1 MENNKKKSNLMNNIT
16 RVITLALCLVLITG
30 CVSTIKTKKI
40 NKENAEKEKA
50 AQSENVKTGKTTAEL
65 ICAGDNLIHLQIANQ
80 ARARST
86 TGGYDFSPAYAEIAD
101 IVSGADVAFLNM
113 EIGIVPSLPVSHY
126 PSFNAPP
133 ELLDNMIDL
142 GFDVFNQAT
151 NHIIDKGAS
160 GAVEDYDLFH
170 TKNNIIL
177 TGLYKTWDE
186 MFTPQL
192 ITKND
197 ITFSFCAFTES
208 LNGNQI
214 PQDSDLG
221 IVSLAGTNHTE
232 EELYGAM
239 EKIIKQ
245 NKAVSD
251 VTCVSMH
258 WIDENITEPDIS
270 EKEIAQKLAD
280 YGADIIIGTG
290 PHVLQPIEYIDRADG
305 GKTLVIWSLG
315 NLISTQADFPNTLG
329 GIADIKIEKDYD
341 AGTILISDVGFIPT
355 LVHYEYGRSNVKIMK
370 FENYTDDLAAIHG
383 AGNLSCERINKFFT
397 EMFGDYLILN
407 RKDTSTATENT
418 TAQNTGTI
426 Y

>member
-1 MENNKKKSNLMNNIT
+1 MENKNKKNNLLNNIT

-30 CVSTIKTKKI
+30 CVSTIKTKRAA
-40 NKENAEKEKA
+40 KENAADKNA
-50 AQSENVKTGKTTAEL
+50 VQSEEYKTGKTSAQL
-65 ICAGDNLIHLQIANQ
+65 ICAGDNLIHREIANQ
-80 ARARST
+80 AKERT
-86 TGGYDFSPAYAEIAD
+86 NGNGYNFSPAYEEISDIVKGAD
-101 IVSGADVAFLNM
+101 IAFLNM
-113 EIGIVPSLPVSHY
+113 EIGIVPSQPVSHY

-170 TKNNIIL
+170 TKDDIIL
-177 TGLYKTWDE
+177 TGLYKSWDE

-214 PQDSDLG
+214 PAGNDLG
-221 IVSLAGTNHTE
+221 IVSLAGTNHSE

-245 NKAVSD
+245 NKEVSD

-258 WIDENITEPDIS
+258 WIDEDITEPDTS
-270 EKEIAQKLAD
+270 QKEIAKKLAD

-315 NLISTQADFPNTLG
+315 NLISTQEYFPNTLG

-341 AGTILISDVGFIPT
+341 AGTVSISSVGFIPT
-355 LVHYEYGRSNVKIMK
+355 LVHYESRRANVKIMK
-370 FENYTDDLAAIHG
+370 FDNYTDELAAVHG
-383 AGNLSCERINKFFT
+383 AGNLNCEKINNFFK
-397 EMFGDYLILN
+397 EMYGDYLVLN
-407 RKDTSTATENT
+407 RNDASTTTT
-418 TAQNTGTI
+418 TAQDNGTI